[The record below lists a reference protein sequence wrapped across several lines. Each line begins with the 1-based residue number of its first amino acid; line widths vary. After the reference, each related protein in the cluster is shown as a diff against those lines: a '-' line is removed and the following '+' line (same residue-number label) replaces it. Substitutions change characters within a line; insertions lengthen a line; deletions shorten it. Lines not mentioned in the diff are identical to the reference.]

1 ARLSAAWRS
10 SCVCVP
16 RGSGMR
22 TSCVVYVAVS
32 LVNFTVYVPGNT
44 RGPTVAPNAALAAGG
59 TRGAASRIDQVTR
72 LKPRRLLVGMVPRD
86 RKSTRLNSSHD
97 QI

>member
-1 ARLSAAWRS
+1 
-10 SCVCVP
+10 
-16 RGSGMR
+16 M
-22 TSCVVYVAVS
+22 YVAVS

-72 LKPRRLLVGMVPRD
+72 LKPRRLLVGMVPSRFPLA
-86 RKSTRLNSSHD
+86 SYTSSFMSPKMCRRRW
-97 QI
+97 